1 MSSCT
6 WLSGLPQK
14 LHLFISLFFLLF
26 CCRVVSIKWLQ
37 VEARLLF
44 SWLLFLSFASCFW
57 FSSLAFY
64 RFLFLAMENIRSTC
78 CHEAYFSL
86 VVSVAGFFMSTVS
99 TMPYSFA
106 SGAVIQ

>member
-14 LHLFISLFFLLF
+14 LHLFISLFFSFSVVVWFLLNGYRLRPGSCFLCFCFLPLLF
-26 CCRVVSIKWLQ
+26 VSLP
-37 VEARLLF
+37 
-44 SWLLFLSFASCFW
+44 
-57 FSSLAFY
+57 
-64 RFLFLAMENIRSTC
+64 MENIRSTC

>member
-1 MSSCT
+1 
-6 WLSGLPQK
+6 
-14 LHLFISLFFLLF
+14 
-26 CCRVVSIKWLQ
+26 
-37 VEARLLF
+37 
-44 SWLLFLSFASCFW
+44 
-57 FSSLAFY
+57 
-64 RFLFLAMENIRSTC
+64 MENIRSTC

>member
-1 MSSCT
+1 MVT
-6 WLSGLPQK
+6 GRGPAL
-14 LHLFISLFFLLF
+14 
-26 CCRVVSIKWLQ
+26 V
-37 VEARLLF
+37 
-44 SWLLFLSFASCFW
+44 
-57 FSSLAFY
+57 SLAFVSC
-64 RFLFLAMENIRSTC
+64 FLFLAMENIRSTC

>member
-1 MSSCT
+1 MVT
-6 WLSGLPQK
+6 GRGPALV
-14 LHLFISLFFLLF
+14 SLAF
-26 CCRVVSIKWLQ
+26 V
-37 VEARLLF
+37 
-44 SWLLFLSFASCFW
+44 SWLLFLAFCFC
-57 FSSLAFY
+57 
-64 RFLFLAMENIRSTC
+64 FLPMENIRSTW

>member
-1 MSSCT
+1 MVTGRGPALVFLAFVSC
-6 WLSGLPQK
+6 LCFL
-14 LHLFISLFFLLF
+14 LLLLFF
-26 CCRVVSIKWLQ
+26 V
-37 VEARLLF
+37 
-44 SWLLFLSFASCFW
+44 FLP
-57 FSSLAFY
+57 
-64 RFLFLAMENIRSTC
+64 MENIRSTC

>member
-1 MSSCT
+1 M
-6 WLSGLPQK
+6 
-14 LHLFISLFFLLF
+14 F
-26 CCRVVSIKWLQ
+26 Q

-44 SWLLFLSFASCFW
+44 SWLLFLAFASCFW

-64 RFLFLAMENIRSTC
+64 RFCFLPLLLLLFLAFAFCFLPMENIRSTC

>member
-1 MSSCT
+1 MVTGRGPALVFLAFVSC
-6 WLSGLPQK
+6 LC
-14 LHLFISLFFLLF
+14 FLL
-26 CCRVVSIKWLQ
+26 L
-37 VEARLLF
+37 
-44 SWLLFLSFASCFW
+44 LLFLFFV
-57 FSSLAFY
+57 
-64 RFLFLAMENIRSTC
+64 FLPMENIRSTC